1 MNELTIRV
9 TGMTCASCVAS
20 VESIVSNIDGIESVR
35 VNLPLEKA
43 TIKWAE
49 GANEDL
55 GAIKTAI
62 SNGGFGSEDY
72 VDPIKYRE
80 ESVDNTKKM
89 GMQVIVSLVLTIPT
103 FFLTMFAGDLG
114 QFLDIDLRLLLAFI
128 LSSIVYLFAGME
140 FHRGAWQAIL
150 AGRANMDV
158 LVHMGT
164 TTAMIWSSLVVFA
177 PFLDFLPSI
186 FSSTSHVY
194 FDGAAFII
202 SFILLGNWL
211 EANAKLRATDAV
223 FSLMDIKPKTGLVVN
238 TDGSVSE
245 VPVEQIV
252 EGTELLVKV
261 GQTVPLDGFIV
272 RGSASID
279 TSMMTGEPNPTFAKE
294 NDSVMG
300 GTIVL
305 DSAIHI
311 KSTKRHDDTI
321 LANVITLVDEA
332 QMGKAPIQRLV
343 DRISA
348 VFVPVVIVCAVLA
361 SLVWMFFSDGHG
373 DYNSTELAIMV
384 LVSTLVIACPCALGL
399 ATPTALMVGTGVGA
413 RYGLLIKGIDALQKS
428 YTTDALVLDKTGTLT
443 VGKPS
448 VTDYRTVDSS
458 EKDALTIAAS
468 LETGSTHPI
477 AEAISKAHL
486 ETNAPLIAFDKVE
499 NIGGMGL
506 IGYFDK
512 KEYAVGNQ
520 ALMKSKGVN
529 ISNEIDGLADI
540 LSDSNTVV
548 FVSEGEK
555 LIGWIEMKDKLRD
568 TTNLAISKAK
578 DLGLQVIM
586 LTGDRAEAASSISKE
601 VGITRFEAEVKPD
614 EKAAFIR
621 KLQNDGACV
630 AMIGDGVNDAAAL
643 AMADVGIAMGAGSDI
658 ALEAADIVLL
668 RDDLLDVVSTLE
680 LGRATMGKIR
690 GNLGW
695 AFVYNLIGIPLA
707 MGALITWTGWLLP
720 PAFAAGAMA
729 FSSVSVVLNSLTLR
743 SWAPHRA

>member
-62 SNGGFGSEDY
+62 SNGGFDSEDY

-128 LSSIVYLFAGME
+128 LSLIVYLFAGME

-238 TDGSVSE
+238 TDGSTLE

-272 RGSASID
+272 RGSASVD

-399 ATPTALMVGTGVGA
+399 ATPTALMVGTGIGA

-428 YTTDALVLDKTGTLT
+428 YTTDTLVLDKTGTLT

-448 VTDYRTVDSS
+448 VTNYRTVDSS

-477 AEAISKAHL
+477 AKAISKTHS
-486 ETNAPLIAFDKVE
+486 ETNMPLIAFDKVD

-506 IGYFDK
+506 IGYLDE

-520 ALMKSKGVN
+520 SLMKSKGVN
-529 ISNEIDGLADI
+529 VSNEIEELTDI

-601 VGITRFEAEVKPD
+601 VGITKFEAEVKPD

>member
-1 MNELTIRV
+1 
-9 TGMTCASCVAS
+9 MTCASCVAS
-20 VESIVSNIDGIESVR
+20 VESIVSNIDGIDSVR

-62 SNGGFGSEDY
+62 NNGGFGSEDY
-72 VDPIKYRE
+72 VDPMKYRE

-150 AGRANMDV
+150 SGRANMDV

-238 TDGSVSE
+238 TDDSVSE

-279 TSMMTGEPNPTFAKE
+279 TSMMTGESNPTFAKE
-294 NDSVMG
+294 TDSVMG

-361 SLVWMFFSDGHG
+361 SLVWMFFSDGYG

-428 YTTDALVLDKTGTLT
+428 YITDTLVLDKTGTLT

-448 VTDYRTVDSS
+448 VTNSKTVGLSK
-458 EKDALTIAAS
+458 KDALTIAAS

-477 AEAISKAHL
+477 AEAIFKAHS
-486 ETNAPLIAFDKVE
+486 ETNVPLITFDKVE

-506 IGYFDK
+506 IGYLDE

-520 ALMKSKGVN
+520 SLMKSKGVN
-529 ISNEIDGLADI
+529 VSNEIEELTDI

-601 VGITRFEAEVKPD
+601 VGITKFEAEVKPD

>member
-373 DYNSTELAIMV
+373 DYNSTEIAIMV

-540 LSDSNTVV
+540 LSESNTVV

>member
-1 MNELTIRV
+1 
-9 TGMTCASCVAS
+9 
-20 VESIVSNIDGIESVR
+20 
-35 VNLPLEKA
+35 
-43 TIKWAE
+43 
-49 GANEDL
+49 
-55 GAIKTAI
+55 
-62 SNGGFGSEDY
+62 
-72 VDPIKYRE
+72 
-80 ESVDNTKKM
+80 
-89 GMQVIVSLVLTIPT
+89 
-103 FFLTMFAGDLG
+103 
-114 QFLDIDLRLLLAFI
+114 
-128 LSSIVYLFAGME
+128 
-140 FHRGAWQAIL
+140 
-150 AGRANMDV
+150 
-158 LVHMGT
+158 
-164 TTAMIWSSLVVFA
+164 
-177 PFLDFLPSI
+177 
-186 FSSTSHVY
+186 
-194 FDGAAFII
+194 
-202 SFILLGNWL
+202 
-211 EANAKLRATDAV
+211 
-223 FSLMDIKPKTGLVVN
+223 
-238 TDGSVSE
+238 
-245 VPVEQIV
+245 
-252 EGTELLVKV
+252 
-261 GQTVPLDGFIV
+261 
-272 RGSASID
+272 
-279 TSMMTGEPNPTFAKE
+279 MMTGEPNPPFAKE

-361 SLVWMFFSDGHG
+361 SLVWMFFSEGHG
-373 DYNSTELAIMV
+373 DYNSTEIAIMV

-448 VTDYRTVDSS
+448 VTDCRTVDSS

-486 ETNAPLIAFDKVE
+486 ETNTPLIAFDKVE

-506 IGYFDK
+506 IGYFDN